1 MSSSIIKFHPTM
13 SLATEGY
20 WRGPDLWGTD
30 DFAGYTL
37 ENCIE
42 VIHSDIVGVW
52 DFPDNDEVCLFSP
65 SWLFCLLKEISTC
78 RAKHSEMISLTF
90 SKTKSAPHRHLI
102 EVSTANT
109 FVGLE
114 QTFNKYFP

>member
-1 MSSSIIKFHPTM
+1 MSPSIIKFHPTS

-20 WRGPDLWGTD
+20 WRDLWVTD

-52 DFPDNDEVCLFSP
+52 DFPDTDKVCLFLS

-78 RAKHSEMISLTF
+78 RAKHSEMRSLTF
-90 SKTKSAPHRHLI
+90 SKT
-102 EVSTANT
+102 
-109 FVGLE
+109 
-114 QTFNKYFP
+114 